1 MLYLIYKIGHRDRY
15 LYWMKKKLLI
25 ISFLNEFSTSLIPV
39 LQENYELFFVYSQD
53 ELLRFFKASI
63 PDLVLID
70 WDFSEKEMLFDI
82 LKSPEFEFLPKVVLA
97 DQTDEKEMIR
107 LMDEGVGEVVFKTE
121 SPEMILSKIKKII
134 RVNAELK
141 SLKENLRQ
149 EKLISAQ
156 FKAIADHTHN
166 AESYRDKDGKL
177 VYCNSAIEHF
187 TGITA
192 EEYMTKGMP
201 FSEFIHPEDLERANF
216 YFQEVIKGNP
226 VGSNIIRI
234 INPKTRELLWADASG
249 MAVFSENGEKI
260 GFRISMSDVTEI
272 KKIEQVL
279 KESEARY
286 KLISD
291 YSADWEV
298 YRDAEGKM
306 VYCSPAVERIL
317 GYTAEEFLQ
326 EMPFGQYIHPEDID
340 KAMTNLGNLLEKK
353 EIYRD
358 IYRFIRKD
366 GEMIYLEVSAQA
378 VLIDGNVCKGFRL
391 SGRDVTEKVKLEDE
405 LIKMNQDKDKFLS
418 IISHD
423 LRSPFNAL
431 IGFSQLLLEMGDDLS
446 VDERKDYASILYDT
460 SKSTLGLL
468 DNLLLWTNSQSGKI
482 NINLTKVS
490 VYPIVNEVFSYLAS
504 AGQKKNI
511 QLQNNLDKEILVN
524 ADINMLNAILRNL
537 VSNAIK
543 FTPEGGKIDIY
554 SNTIG
559 GMVEIAVADNGMGMD
574 ETVINT
580 LFSSGTH
587 KSTLGTASEKGTGLG
602 LVLCKEF
609 AEKQGGKIW
618 VESEPGKGSTFKFTL
633 PLFVE
638 SPVQSE

>member
-1 MLYLIYKIGHRDRY
+1 MC
-15 LYWMKKKLLI
+15 
-25 ISFLNEFSTSLIPV
+25 SV
-39 LQENYELFFVYSQD
+39 LFITPIQD
-53 ELLRFFKASI
+53 EVSIDQSIHRSINQSIVTVFVVMKADEAGQIQERISHDDF
-63 PDLVLID
+63 DLILID
-70 WDFSEKEMLFDI
+70 WDFPEKEILFDI
-82 LKSPEFEFLPKVVLA
+82 LKSPEFGFLPKMVLA
-97 DQTDEKEMIR
+97 DQADEKEMIR
-107 LMDEGVGEVVFKTE
+107 LMDEGLCEVVFKSE
-121 SPEMILSKIKKII
+121 SSDLILSKIKKTI
-134 RVNAELK
+134 RVNAGIK
-141 SLKENLRQ
+141 SLKENLSQ
-149 EKLISAQ
+149 EKLMSAQ

-192 EEYMTKGMP
+192 EEYLTKGMP
-201 FSEFIHPEDLERANF
+201 FSEFIHPEDLEKTNF
-216 YFQEVIKGNP
+216 YFQEVVKGNP
-226 VGSNIIRI
+226 VESNIIRI
-234 INPKTRELLWADASG
+234 INPKTRELLWADTSG
-249 MAVFSENGEKI
+249 MAVFSENGDKV
-260 GFRISMSDVTEI
+260 GFRISMRDITEI

-298 YRDAEGKM
+298 YRDAEGKL

-317 GYTAEEFLQ
+317 GYTVEEFMQ
-326 EMPFGQYIHPEDID
+326 EMPFDRYIHPDDID
-340 KAMTNLGNLLEKK
+340 RAMTNLGKLFERKDV
-353 EIYRD
+353 YRGR
-358 IYRFIRKD
+358 YRFIRKD
-366 GEMIYLEVSAQA
+366 GEMIDLAISAQS
-378 VLIDGNVCKGFRL
+378 VFIDGDVCKGFRL
-391 SGRDVTEKVKLEDE
+391 SGRDVTEKVKLEEE

-482 NINLTKVS
+482 NINLTKVY

-511 QLQNNLDKEILVN
+511 RLQNNLDKDIFVN
-524 ADINMLNAILRNL
+524 ADVNMLNAILRNL
-537 VSNAIK
+537 VSNAVK
-543 FTPEGGKIDIY
+543 FTPEGGQIEIY
-554 SNTIG
+554 ANTVG
-559 GMVEIAVADNGMGMD
+559 DMVEIAVADNGVGMED
-574 ETVINT
+574 TVKNA
-580 LFSSGTH
+580 LFSSETSQ
-587 KSTLGTASEKGTGLG
+587 STLGTASEKGTGLG

-609 AEKQGGKIW
+609 AEQQGGKIW
-618 VESEPGKGSTFKFTL
+618 VESEIGKGSTFKFTL

-638 SPVQSE
+638 SRVQSE